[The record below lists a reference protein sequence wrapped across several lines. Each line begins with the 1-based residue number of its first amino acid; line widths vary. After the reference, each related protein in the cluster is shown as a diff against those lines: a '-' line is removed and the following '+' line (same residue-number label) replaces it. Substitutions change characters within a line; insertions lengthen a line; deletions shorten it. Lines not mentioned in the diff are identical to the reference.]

1 MKVHERIQQILAQEA
16 QSDCHCLSRACGWV
30 SRPWSWSELAEQ
42 LVFALPPPPPSAS
55 LQPPEVGATGAQSP
69 FCTLDL
75 PR

>member
-42 LVFALPPPPPSAS
+42 LVFALPPRPKC
-55 LQPPEVGATGAQSP
+55 QPPAS
-69 FCTLDL
+69 
-75 PR
+75 